1 MGGWLQHQVWTH
13 LRGLRDSGQDPNPNP
28 NPNYVDYETQV
39 KTLTLT
45 LTLTLITCT
54 TRLRSGHLE
63 DLDEA

>member
-1 MGGWLQHQVWTH
+1 MDNYEWADGFST
-13 LRGLRDSGQDPNPNP
+13 RFGLT
-28 NPNYVDYETQV
+28 YVDYETQV